1 VQQSSSET
9 KNPFHFIHREIDL
22 YKLNAGEKVVLYL
35 NETLFL
41 QNKEAD
47 VITLDGGYIYTAG
60 KSFGLKPA
68 VGESY
73 TG

>member
-1 VQQSSSET
+1 MQQSSSET
-9 KNPFHFIHREIDL
+9 KNPFHFLHGEVNL
-22 YKLNAGEKVVLYL
+22 YKLNAAEKVSFSFQK
-35 NETLFL
+35 TPFF

-47 VITLDGGYIYTAG
+47 AINLDGGYIYTAG
-60 KSFGLKPA
+60 KSFGLIPA

>member
-1 VQQSSSET
+1 MKKWPVT
-9 KNPFHFIHREIDL
+9 
-22 YKLNAGEKVVLYL
+22 GLYL

-47 VITLDGGYIYTAG
+47 AITLDGGYIYTAG
-60 KSFGLKPA
+60 KSFGLIPA